1 MQEQSQA
8 LWQHKSLSTSAEQS
22 KHKQSLACA
31 KRGQK
36 QKRQMLKARQEAGS
50 AVSQWRAEDKMKVR
64 ESSQAACFLL
74 SGLPGDK
81 KKRISTKGAR
91 RSARKKRSI

>member
-31 KRGQK
+31 KRGQE

-50 AVSQWRAEDKMKVR
+50 AVCQWRAGDKLKVR
-64 ESSQAACFLL
+64 ESSQAACSLL

-81 KKRISTKGAR
+81 KKRISTEGAR
-91 RSARKKRSI
+91 RSARKKRPI